1 MAGYWD
7 GPEGEQC
14 PQRTWLA
21 TRVGAA
27 AGLVGAAYR
36 IILLRPGS
44 ALAALQM
51 AAADSVTMGKSRAP
65 WHWNCRV
72 GLPHTA
78 GAPASPLPA
87 LAAPSL
93 LPLPLPLH
101 GFATLGAVFGLSTC
115 LSAQVREEPEDPL
128 NYFIGGCAAGAV
140 LGVRA
145 HSYFTGTTACLGFG
159 ITAALMKI

>member
-1 MAGYWD
+1 YWD

-27 AGLVGAAYR
+27 AGGHRGEGCVAGLVGAAYR

-44 ALAALQM
+44 ALAALQT
-51 AAADSVTMGKSRAP
+51 AAADSVTM
-65 WHWNCRV
+65 
-72 GLPHTA
+72 
-78 GAPASPLPA
+78 
-87 LAAPSL
+87 
-93 LPLPLPLH
+93 
-101 GFATLGAVFGLSTC
+101 ATLGAVFGLSTC

-140 LGVRA
+140 LGVR
-145 HSYFTGTTACLGFG
+145 
-159 ITAALMKI
+159 